1 MREHEHAQMEAT
13 NGALVVL
20 QSVAVAVDVVGMYMA
35 METTQTYQNPTDDV
49 LEVRYTFPMPATATL
64 LGVSF
69 TVRGK
74 TFVGQVHPAPE
85 ARARKQKAVDDGD
98 TVLLLTHSAGLYTA
112 NIGNLGA
119 GESVVVT
126 VRSSE
131 LLVPNDGTLRIAVP
145 TTIAPR
151 YGNPAASGLSRED
164 APETDIDVVYPFS
177 YTAQIHGVGAAQLTV
192 PSHVAQIVQSE
203 ALTTVRIDGAT
214 MDRDVVLLV
223 GGYADYRASVQG
235 MHAGQQWYAS
245 FVQIPVLADQVDEP
259 MHVKLLVDCS
269 GSMGGTSIVQA
280 RSAVTRLLS
289 LLRDGDSIAVTRFGS
304 NVVDVTPGLMT
315 VGQTVRKQMQQWI
328 KTIDADLGGT
338 ETVKAL
344 THVLA
349 MPTNDHP
356 CVVILLT
363 DGEAYGIAAVAG
375 KLSKLGHAVY
385 PLVIGHTP
393 ADSELRKLAEATR
406 GFCESVTPNERID
419 DAIMRVAQRIRSI
432 PVAKS
437 VLETGAAVRAWQ
449 SGVVP
454 QFRGLHQLVTGAM
467 DRPAEQVL
475 QVDGV
480 AYPLTTQVV
489 PEAMIGDF
497 SRTVAATHL
506 PNLTSQFRI
515 DWAVTHQLV
524 TEETALVAVAVH
536 NLDEKVIGNTIA
548 VKVQQQMAEDWHG
561 GRMQAV
567 LYSAPQMMPASAPK
581 RRSAALY
588 AMPESP
594 MDIAREMDVDFEI
607 ESRGFSSPNNSA
619 AIVAEYEKTRAAE
632 RLQLVAQVLLA
643 RYPDV
648 ADWSFDRLAEVNMNA
663 DIIDACKAITGYPEA
678 QIVLALMI
686 CILGKVQVGLPA
698 DAVAAVPAALLG
710 GLKVIIGA

>member
-1 MREHEHAQMEAT
+1 
-13 NGALVVL
+13 
-20 QSVAVAVDVVGMYMA
+20 
-35 METTQTYQNPTDDV
+35 
-49 LEVRYTFPMPATATL
+49 
-64 LGVSF
+64 
-69 TVRGK
+69 
-74 TFVGQVHPAPE
+74 
-85 ARARKQKAVDDGD
+85 
-98 TVLLLTHSAGLYTA
+98 
-112 NIGNLGA
+112 
-119 GESVVVT
+119 
-126 VRSSE
+126 
-131 LLVPNDGTLRIAVP
+131 
-145 TTIAPR
+145 
-151 YGNPAASGLSRED
+151 
-164 APETDIDVVYPFS
+164 
-177 YTAQIHGVGAAQLTV
+177 
-192 PSHVAQIVQSE
+192 
-203 ALTTVRIDGAT
+203 
-214 MDRDVVLLV
+214 
-223 GGYADYRASVQG
+223 
-235 MHAGQQWYAS
+235 
-245 FVQIPVLADQVDEP
+245 
-259 MHVKLLVDCS
+259 
-269 GSMGGTSIVQA
+269 
-280 RSAVTRLLS
+280 
-289 LLRDGDSIAVTRFGS
+289 
-304 NVVDVTPGLMT
+304 
-315 VGQTVRKQMQQWI
+315 MQQWI

-338 ETVKAL
+338 ETVNAL

-419 DAIMRVAQRIRSI
+419 DAITRVAQRIRSI

-524 TEETALVAVAVH
+524 TDETALVAVAVH

>member
-1 MREHEHAQMEAT
+1 
-13 NGALVVL
+13 
-20 QSVAVAVDVVGMYMA
+20 
-35 METTQTYQNPTDDV
+35 
-49 LEVRYTFPMPATATL
+49 
-64 LGVSF
+64 
-69 TVRGK
+69 
-74 TFVGQVHPAPE
+74 
-85 ARARKQKAVDDGD
+85 
-98 TVLLLTHSAGLYTA
+98 
-112 NIGNLGA
+112 
-119 GESVVVT
+119 
-126 VRSSE
+126 
-131 LLVPNDGTLRIAVP
+131 
-145 TTIAPR
+145 
-151 YGNPAASGLSRED
+151 
-164 APETDIDVVYPFS
+164 
-177 YTAQIHGVGAAQLTV
+177 
-192 PSHVAQIVQSE
+192 
-203 ALTTVRIDGAT
+203 
-214 MDRDVVLLV
+214 
-223 GGYADYRASVQG
+223 
-235 MHAGQQWYAS
+235 
-245 FVQIPVLADQVDEP
+245 

-524 TEETALVAVAVH
+524 TDETALVAVAVH

-561 GRMQAV
+561 GEV
-567 LYSAPQMMPASAPK
+567 QMIA
-581 RRSAALY
+581 Y
-588 AMPESP
+588 AMPQSAP
-594 MDIAREMDVDFEI
+594 LSGVYRRAARMQDMDVDSEMDMDSGPI
-607 ESRGFSSPNNSA
+607 SGSMMLSSPHTYA
-619 AIVAEYEKTRAAE
+619 AFFDEDEKTLAAE
-632 RLQLVAQVLLA
+632 RLQLVAQVLIA

-648 ADWSFDRLAEVNMNA
+648 TAWSFDRLAEVNLDA

-678 QIVLALMI
+678 QIVLALI
-686 CILGKVQVGLPA
+686 VCILGADQEGLPA
-698 DAVAAVPAALLG
+698 DAVAAVPVALIG